1 MSDWCLCSHCFKS
14 LGIES
19 RVKIYT
25 YLKEKGKTT
34 VNDIVSVL
42 KLTQPTVS
50 YHLKEMKEAGLLLSS
65 KQGKSVYYSVNGSC
79 PETNK
84 NCFLSLIDVKVN

>member
-1 MSDWCLCSHCFKS
+1 MSDWSLCSHCFKS

-25 YLKEKGKTT
+25 FLKENGKTS
-34 VNDIVSVL
+34 VNDIVSML

-50 YHLKEMKEAGLLLSS
+50 YHLKEMKEAGLLVSD
-65 KQGKSVYYSVNGSC
+65 KQGKSVYYSVNCSC
-79 PETNK
+79 PETSK
-84 NCFLSLIDVKVN
+84 SCFLSSIDVKVK